1 MKTLAVDILGCEY
14 KVQTS
19 EAGEAL
25 LGVVSEIVDSR
36 MRELRKRFP
45 HQPLTQTAVLASLDL
60 VGEFLEEEQ
69 KKDSRLKHRLRS
81 LIDELNNV

>member
-1 MKTLAVDILGCEY
+1 MNTLAVNILGCEY

-25 LGVVSEIVDSR
+25 LGVVQEIVDSR

-45 HQPLTQTAVLASLDL
+45 HQPLAQTAVLASLDL

-69 KKDSRLKHRLRS
+69 KKESRLRHRLRS
-81 LIDELNNV
+81 LIDKLNNV

>member
-45 HQPLTQTAVLASLDL
+45 HQPLAQTAVLASLDL

>member
-1 MKTLAVDILGCEY
+1 MKTLAVNILGCEY

-25 LGVVSEIVDSR
+25 LGVASEIVDSR

-45 HQPLTQTAVLASLDL
+45 HQPLAQTAVLASLDL

-69 KKDSRLKHRLRS
+69 KKDSRLRHRLRS
-81 LIDELNNV
+81 LIDKLNTV

>member
-45 HQPLTQTAVLASLDL
+45 HQPLAQTAVLASLDL

-81 LIDELNNV
+81 LIDKLNNV

>member
-1 MKTLAVDILGCEY
+1 MKTLAVNILGCEY

-25 LGVVSEIVDSR
+25 LGVVQEIVDSR
-36 MRELRKRFP
+36 MRELRVRFP
-45 HQPLTQTAVLASLDL
+45 HQPLAQTAVLTSLDL

-81 LIDELNNV
+81 LIDKLSND